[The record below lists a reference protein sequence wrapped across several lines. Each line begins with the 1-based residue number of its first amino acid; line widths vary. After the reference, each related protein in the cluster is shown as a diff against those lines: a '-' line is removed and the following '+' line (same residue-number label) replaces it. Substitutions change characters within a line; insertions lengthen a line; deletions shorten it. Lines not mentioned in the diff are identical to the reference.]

1 MAFTLFSGSNRVV
14 NLVLKDHVIRYV
26 ELKQLDPPIVHKCGE
41 HFLPAGVI
49 KDGIITDFDL
59 LKDILSDCVAKWKI
73 HKRQV
78 RFLVPDSRLVI
89 RKVSIPKDI
98 KDDEIKGYLYLEMG
112 TSIHLPFEEPIF
124 DVVLL
129 DETEEKKEILLF
141 AAEEEVVAEYST
153 LLEKS
158 QLYPIEADIS
168 PLSLYRLFFHAGKRD
183 PKDHLLLIEFNLHTV
198 NTSIFVNDKPI
209 FMKNIA
215 ITGQSGEWELSRVNE
230 EKEIMV
236 YSGDTEDYMQLLEDT
251 YTEIDRVLSFYQ
263 YSLSQEQHQVTK
275 ILITGDHPYL
285 NEVIADIDNRYDQS
299 VVSIPKG
306 YIQSNKEPELPE
318 PFFLA
323 GGLALKGV
331 R

>member
-26 ELKQLDPPIVHKCGE
+26 ELKQQDPPIVHKYGE

-59 LKDILSDCVAKWKI
+59 LKDILSECVAKWKL
-73 HKRQV
+73 HKRPV

-89 RKVSIPKDI
+89 RKVSIPKDV
-98 KDDEIKGYLYLEMG
+98 KADEITGYLYLEMG
-112 TSIHLPFEEPIF
+112 NSIHLPFEEPVF

-129 DETEEKKEILLF
+129 EETEEKKEILLF
-141 AAEEEVVAEYST
+141 AAEEEVVAEYAS

-168 PLSLYRLFFHAGKRD
+168 PLSLYRLFFHSENRD
-183 PKDHLLLIEFNLHTV
+183 PDDHLLLIEFNLQMV

-209 FMKNIA
+209 FMKNIP
-215 ITGQSGEWELSRVNE
+215 ITGVSGEWESSRVHVDT
-230 EKEIMV
+230 EIMV
-236 YSGDTEDYMQLLEDT
+236 FSGDKEDYMQLLEDT
-251 YTEIDRVLSFYQ
+251 YMEIDRVLSFYQ

-275 ILITGDHPYL
+275 IVITGDHPFL
-285 NEVIADIDNRYDQS
+285 DEVIADIKNRYSQS
-299 VVSIPKG
+299 VMTIPKG

>member
-26 ELKQLDPPIVHKCGE
+26 ELKQQDPPIVHKCGE

-49 KDGIITDFDL
+49 KDGIIADFDL
-59 LKDILSDCVAKWKI
+59 LKDILSDCIAKWKI

-78 RFLVPDSRLVI
+78 RFLVPDTRLVI

-98 KDDEIKGYLYLEMG
+98 KDDEITGYLYLEMG
-112 TSIHLPFEEPIF
+112 NSIHLPFEEPVF
-124 DVVLL
+124 DMVLL
-129 DETEEKKEILLF
+129 KVTEERKELLLF
-141 AAEEEVVAEYST
+141 AAEEEVVAEYAA
-153 LLEKS
+153 LLEKA

-168 PLSLYRLFFHAGKRD
+168 PLSLYRLYFHSGTSD
-183 PKDHLLLIEFNLHTV
+183 PDDHLLLIEFNLQMV
-198 NTSIFVNDKPI
+198 NASIFVKDQPI
-209 FMKNIA
+209 FMKNIQ
-215 ITGQSGEWELSRVNE
+215 IIGSVDEWESSRVNPDQE
-230 EKEIMV
+230 YMV
-236 YSGDTEDYMQLLEDT
+236 YTGDKEDYLQLLEDT

-263 YSLSQEQHQVTK
+263 YTLSHEQHQVTK
-275 ILITGDHPYL
+275 ILVTGDHPFLDEIISEMKTRYQQA
-285 NEVIADIDNRYDQS
+285 VIT
-299 VVSIPKG
+299 IPKG
-306 YIQSNKEPELPE
+306 YIQSNKDADLPD